1 MKKQILIVYNSRNT
15 GILAKNIGQLK
26 ISINKRSMSSKEN
39 AATVFYWKLNVI
51 ISAILFKNSHF
62 ALKIKE
68 KEDIP
73 P

>member
-1 MKKQILIVYNSRNT
+1 
-15 GILAKNIGQLK
+15 
-26 ISINKRSMSSKEN
+26 MSSKEN